1 MGQGKKLTT
10 FFSFPKQHAD
20 GGDFI
25 LGKNE
30 QQQQLTVYM
39 KGDKV
44 ALFCTETFSPAM
56 VLLGSGW
63 VSSILIIKDQLY
75 INYN

>member
-1 MGQGKKLTT
+1 M
-10 FFSFPKQHAD
+10 PMARD

-44 ALFCTETFSPAM
+44 VVFCTETFSPAM

-63 VSSILIIKDQLY
+63 VSSILIIEDQLY
-75 INYN
+75 ICLILYN

>member
-1 MGQGKKLTT
+1 M
-10 FFSFPKQHAD
+10 PMARD

-39 KGDKV
+39 KGDKMV
-44 ALFCTETFSPAM
+44 VFCTESFSPAIYSH
-56 VLLGSGW
+56 VVGGSH
-63 VSSILIIKDQLY
+63 SF
-75 INYN
+75 

>member
-1 MGQGKKLTT
+1 M
-10 FFSFPKQHAD
+10 PMARDNAED

-25 LGKNE
+25 FGKNE
-30 QQQQLTVYM
+30 QQQQSTYM
-39 KGDKV
+39 KRGKV
-44 ALFCTETFSPAM
+44 VVFCN
-56 VLLGSGW
+56 VLPGSGW